1 MTDRLTLRC
10 ILAVMTSLLVTVLI
24 NFLID
29 TAIQRQLERQTEE
42 AAFELLDKLESV
54 DLESWP
60 AVMAA
65 FESRYVSQLNLD
77 LTPQTEHKVS
87 EAESTTL
94 SAWTGD
100 GESIYL
106 DYDEASVL
114 SVLELVQ
121 TIEGTGWDLVVQAS
135 YEHWFFP
142 DRVMT
147 GLSLMLLLFAA
158 ISWSLRPVFIQRQRL
173 REQLTKASQ
182 ASLSHEALSVDIYS
196 QLNSLVSEAISLKK
210 NEHQMQEQWRDLL
223 HAIAHELRSPLSRI
237 NFAIS
242 ELVSSESQEEKQ
254 KLEAA
259 IDCATDEINAMVSE
273 VLQYSRLELEVSQ
286 TLFET
291 IDLLELVSGLCP
303 RLQQT
308 YPDVDFQ
315 IERENVVVQANAK
328 QLERALINLMRNAAR
343 YCQSVVRV
351 QWHTNETALHL
362 SIEDDGPGVAP
373 GKRERIF
380 EPFTRLDPSRSRD
393 SGGVGLGLAIVKA
406 VVNNHG
412 ATISVHDAELGGARF
427 LLTLPLKHEDL

>member
-1 MTDRLTLRC
+1 
-10 ILAVMTSLLVTVLI
+10 
-24 NFLID
+24 
-29 TAIQRQLERQTEE
+29 
-42 AAFELLDKLESV
+42 
-54 DLESWP
+54 
-60 AVMAA
+60 
-65 FESRYVSQLNLD
+65 
-77 LTPQTEHKVS
+77 
-87 EAESTTL
+87 
-94 SAWTGD
+94 
-100 GESIYL
+100 
-106 DYDEASVL
+106 
-114 SVLELVQ
+114 
-121 TIEGTGWDLVVQAS
+121 
-135 YEHWFFP
+135 
-142 DRVMT
+142 
-147 GLSLMLLLFAA
+147 MLLLFAA

-242 ELVSSESQEEKQ
+242 ELVSSESLEEKQ

-273 VLQYSRLELEVSQ
+273 VLQYSRLELELNQ
-286 TLFET
+286 TLIET
-291 IDLLELVSGLCP
+291 IDLSVLVSGLCP

-308 YPDVDFQ
+308 YPDVEFRIDG
-315 IERENVVVQANAK
+315 ENVVVQANAK

-343 YCQSVVRV
+343 YCQGVVRV
-351 QWHTNETALHL
+351 QWHTNERELHL
-362 SIEDDGPGVAP
+362 SVEDDGPGVAP

-406 VVNNHG
+406 VVNNHR
-412 ATISVHDAELGGARF
+412 ATISVADAELGGAKF
-427 LLTLPLKHEDL
+427 LLKLPLNYTNV